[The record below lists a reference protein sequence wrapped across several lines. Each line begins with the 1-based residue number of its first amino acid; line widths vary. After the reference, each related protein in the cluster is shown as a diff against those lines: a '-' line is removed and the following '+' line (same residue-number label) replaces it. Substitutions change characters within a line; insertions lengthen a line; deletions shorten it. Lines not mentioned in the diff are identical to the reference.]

1 MSRKAYIYHYLYKTT
16 CKITGKFY
24 VGMHSTSNL
33 NDGYIGS
40 GKLLWYS
47 IKKHGKE
54 NHEKEI
60 LEFFSSRKDLGKREK
75 EIVNEDFLN
84 DPFCMNIQP
93 GGEFRSIGFR
103 HSEETK
109 KKMSKI
115 QKTIQNDPTI
125 KAKKIKALTGKK
137 RTLEQRK
144 KMSESLTGRKFS
156 EDHIKKITKAS
167 STRSKETRKK
177 LSDARKK
184 WKRSP
189 ENIEKQRQ
197 TRASRYGF
205 KIQQFTKDGIFLR
218 EWNSLSDLKKD
229 HPDWY
234 NNVAQVIYK
243 SNLKTAKGYVWKRKN

>member
-144 KMSESLTGRKFS
+144 KMSEMG
-156 EDHIKKITKAS
+156 
-167 STRSKETRKK
+167 
-177 LSDARKK
+177 
-184 WKRSP
+184 
-189 ENIEKQRQ
+189 
-197 TRASRYGF
+197 
-205 KIQQFTKDGIFLR
+205 
-218 EWNSLSDLKKD
+218 
-229 HPDWY
+229 
-234 NNVAQVIYK
+234 
-243 SNLKTAKGYVWKRKN
+243 

>member
-197 TRASRYGF
+197 TRALIS
-205 KIQQFTKDGIFLR
+205 
-218 EWNSLSDLKKD
+218 
-229 HPDWY
+229 
-234 NNVAQVIYK
+234 
-243 SNLKTAKGYVWKRKN
+243 